1 MKVLK
6 ILLDPHG
13 RKGSPFLNF
22 FSLKNKDELGDH
34 IFPSQYPKLQN
45 EWSWLVFHDLKC
57 GSSGVRGEK
66 GFCHSWSLILEADGM
81 NEPQEVGVEYNLEP
95 QNQDLCIVNFV
106 TYCKLWAKNEMKFQ
120 WWTGW
125 YLKLSVWGIVHRI
138 CDMWISP
145 AFAAAAVP
153 TLYIKMSSFLF
164 IPLFFGYFSPQKQEN
179 QIVILLGYRWI
190 KALFCMRR
198 LKTKKD

>member
-1 MKVLK
+1 MEWMNNRKLGLNIIWNLK
-6 ILLDPHG
+6 I
-13 RKGSPFLNF
+13 R
-22 FSLKNKDELGDH
+22 
-34 IFPSQYPKLQN
+34 IFVL
-45 EWSWLVFHDLKC
+45 WIL
-57 GSSGVRGEK
+57 
-66 GFCHSWSLILEADGM
+66 SLI
-81 NEPQEVGVEYNLEP
+81 
-95 QNQDLCIVNFV
+95 VN
-106 TYCKLWAKNEMKFQ
+106 YGQKNEMKFQ

-179 QIVILLGYRWI
+179 QIVILLCYRGI

-198 LKTKKD
+198 LKTQKGLGFCWSTFYNVVFTIDT